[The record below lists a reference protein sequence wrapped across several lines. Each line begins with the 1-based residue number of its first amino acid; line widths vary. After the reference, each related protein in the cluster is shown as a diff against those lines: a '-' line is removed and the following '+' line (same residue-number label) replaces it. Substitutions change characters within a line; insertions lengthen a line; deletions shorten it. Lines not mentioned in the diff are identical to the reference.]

1 MRQKRKWVVSRL
13 ISRSTPRQIKHRASA
28 KRTIVRTEPSNQPG
42 NFFDGP
48 KSIQRRSGD
57 HGVDRFRGKLSDEIG
72 VYRRRSNDVHAYR
85 RVGELLSERLCK
97 GRPRRRSRM
106 SKRRGW

>member
-1 MRQKRKWVVSRL
+1 MRQKRKWVVRRL

-72 VYRRRSNDVHAYR
+72 VYRRRSNFAAWWRLSWPDSISGR
-85 RVGELLSERLCK
+85 RVSRSRLSFG
-97 GRPRRRSRM
+97 GRP
-106 SKRRGW
+106 